1 MPKDSFNEELKE
13 RSTINF
19 SFKEIEST
27 INFANITKSGIKSR
41 QYQLR
46 AALPFF
52 IVSIVMAVAIVIP
65 LSVVL
70 NPWDTGLQILNH
82 DDIVTTYEKNCSF
95 ISSGFEVVKKKS
107 NGTNEI
113 LAPSLYTVDSSQ
125 FRDGVEG
132 TYPISIFLNSNK
144 SIKTSFDV
152 EVIDD
157 EVLTISLGEYRD
169 TYYVGETIIPSDIT
183 LIKECESGVDRE
195 AKITEYE
202 FDTSLFN
209 SSVVGTYEIKVTLI
223 SNPLFFSTY
232 LVDVQDIDEAD
243 LSGRYAYKEPLTAGG
258 EPTVFALEIES
269 NIITSHYSEIL
280 IHGEMIKEVVD
291 GEIHIRGNYG
301 GTQTMTYL
309 PSARTLLVSGIAG
322 DPDLPCFRINRLDAM
337 ITVDGASLQDYE
349 KEVEYVALNGHIP
362 SSTLEYLTNRYGGV
376 YLTSS
381 LGEKVTHEMEFL
393 EDTMLYVGFKP
404 VVDDEKPYLGKWF
417 DDSGLVRFTIDE
429 NEIYG
434 RPYTVQDM
442 GNDTYYI
449 RLNDGSI
456 FAYHFNTDVIDILNP
471 EDYSPGISLNHYVGG
486 LQCLVTLNIANYYKS
501 KVVEFVVNKG
511 EILNCFYITDTSIV
525 SYDIPNYLDTPI
537 EEDLTFSAYMKT
549 KYMIDIWGRYGGL
562 KDYFE
567 LTNCWS
573 ADRLDSG
580 HSYWFNE
587 YKDYVLAKQ
596 GWTEIIGAT
605 MNLSSI
611 TMLVHYD
618 DSSTEELIF
627 NGSLTLGETTYNE
640 SGALWQGLSCLGEY
654 YNEQGEKIVIDEYGR
669 FMYSETDITGYTYQI
684 YEGLRV
690 TSMSDSLI
698 KMIYYYQDE
707 HDNRIVKNATLE
719 LADERWVFTID
730 RGVYSQ
736 R

>member
-70 NPWDTGLQILNH
+70 NPCDTGLQILNH

-209 SSVVGTYEIKVTLI
+209 SSVIGTYEIKVTLI
-223 SNPLFFSTY
+223 SNPLFFLTY
-232 LVDVQDIDEAD
+232 LVDVQDIDQAD

-309 PSARTLLVSGIAG
+309 PSVRTLLVSG
-322 DPDLPCFRINRLDAM
+322 
-337 ITVDGASLQDYE
+337 Y
-349 KEVEYVALNGHIP
+349 
-362 SSTLEYLTNRYGGV
+362 
-376 YLTSS
+376 
-381 LGEKVTHEMEFL
+381 
-393 EDTMLYVGFKP
+393 
-404 VVDDEKPYLGKWF
+404 
-417 DDSGLVRFTIDE
+417 
-429 NEIYG
+429 
-434 RPYTVQDM
+434 
-442 GNDTYYI
+442 
-449 RLNDGSI
+449 
-456 FAYHFNTDVIDILNP
+456 
-471 EDYSPGISLNHYVGG
+471 
-486 LQCLVTLNIANYYKS
+486 
-501 KVVEFVVNKG
+501 
-511 EILNCFYITDTSIV
+511 
-525 SYDIPNYLDTPI
+525 
-537 EEDLTFSAYMKT
+537 
-549 KYMIDIWGRYGGL
+549 
-562 KDYFE
+562 
-567 LTNCWS
+567 
-573 ADRLDSG
+573 
-580 HSYWFNE
+580 
-587 YKDYVLAKQ
+587 
-596 GWTEIIGAT
+596 
-605 MNLSSI
+605 
-611 TMLVHYD
+611 
-618 DSSTEELIF
+618 
-627 NGSLTLGETTYNE
+627 
-640 SGALWQGLSCLGEY
+640 
-654 YNEQGEKIVIDEYGR
+654 
-669 FMYSETDITGYTYQI
+669 
-684 YEGLRV
+684 
-690 TSMSDSLI
+690 
-698 KMIYYYQDE
+698 
-707 HDNRIVKNATLE
+707 
-719 LADERWVFTID
+719 RW
-730 RGVYSQ
+730 RS
-736 R
+736 

>member
-70 NPWDTGLQILNH
+70 NPCDTGLQILNH

-209 SSVVGTYEIKVTLI
+209 SSVIGTYEIKVTLI
-223 SNPLFFSTY
+223 SNPLFFLTY
-232 LVDVQDIDEAD
+232 LVDVQDINEAD

-258 EPTVFALEIES
+258 EPTVFALEIED
-269 NIITSHYSEIL
+269 NIVTSHYSEIL
-280 IHGEMIKEVVD
+280 IGGEMIKEVVD
-291 GEIHIRGNYG
+291 GEIHIRGSLG
-301 GTQTMTYL
+301 GSQTMTYI
-309 PSARTLLVSGIAG
+309 PNERTLLVSGIAG

-349 KEVEYVALNGHIP
+349 KEVEYVAINGHIP

-393 EDTMLYVGFKP
+393 IDTKLYVGFKP

-442 GNDTYYI
+442 GNGTYYI

-573 ADRLDSG
+573 VDRLDTG
-580 HSYWFNE
+580 HPYWFNE
-587 YKDYVLAKQ
+587 YKDYVLVKQ
-596 GWTEIIGAT
+596 GWTEIVGGT
-605 MNLSSI
+605 KNLSSV
-611 TMLVHYD
+611 TLLVHYD
-618 DSSTEELIF
+618 DNSTEELIF
-627 NGSLTLGETTYNE
+627 NGSLTLGETTYSE
-640 SGALWQGLSCLGEY
+640 SGPLWQGLSCLGEY
-654 YNEQGEKIVIDEYGR
+654 YNEQDEKIIIDEYGR
-669 FMYSETDITGYTYQI
+669 FMYSVTTISGYTYQV
-684 YEGLRV
+684 YEGLRM
-690 TSMSDSLI
+690 TSMSDTLI
-698 KMIYYYQDE
+698 TMIYYHQDE
-707 HDNRIVKNATLE
+707 HDNRIVKEATLE
-719 LADERWVFTID
+719 LVNDKWVFTID

>member
-70 NPWDTGLQILNH
+70 NPCDTGLQILNH

-209 SSVVGTYEIKVTLI
+209 SSVIGTYEIKVTLI
-223 SNPLFFSTY
+223 SNPLFFLTY
-232 LVDVQDIDEAD
+232 LVDVQDINEAD

-309 PSARTLLVSGIAG
+309 PSVRTLLVSGIAG

-471 EDYSPGISLNHYVGG
+471 EDYSPWISLNHYVGG

-587 YKDYVLAKQ
+587 YKDYVLVKQ

-698 KMIYYYQDE
+698 TMIYYYQDE

>member
-70 NPWDTGLQILNH
+70 NPCDTGLQILNH

-209 SSVVGTYEIKVTLI
+209 SSVIGTYEIKVTLI
-223 SNPLFFSTY
+223 SNPLFFLTY
-232 LVDVQDIDEAD
+232 LVDVQDINEAD

-258 EPTVFALEIES
+258 EPTVFALEIED
-269 NIITSHYSEIL
+269 NIVTSHYSEIL
-280 IHGEMIKEVVD
+280 IGGEMIKEVVD
-291 GEIHIRGNYG
+291 GEIHIRGSLG
-301 GTQTMTYL
+301 GSQTMTYI
-309 PSARTLLVSGIAG
+309 PNERTLLVSGIAG

-349 KEVEYVALNGHIP
+349 KEVEYVAINGHIP

-393 EDTMLYVGFKP
+393 IDTKLYVGFKP

-442 GNDTYYI
+442 GNGTYYI

-573 ADRLDSG
+573 VDRLDTG
-580 HSYWFNE
+580 HPYWFNE
-587 YKDYVLAKQ
+587 YKDYVLVKQ
-596 GWTEIIGAT
+596 GWTEIVGGT
-605 MNLSSI
+605 KNLSSV
-611 TMLVHYD
+611 TLLVHYD
-618 DSSTEELIF
+618 DNSTEELIF
-627 NGSLTLGETTYNE
+627 NGSLTLGETTYSE
-640 SGALWQGLSCLGEY
+640 SGPLWQGLSCLGEY
-654 YNEQGEKIVIDEYGR
+654 YNEQDEKIIIDEYGR
-669 FMYSETDITGYTYQI
+669 FMYSVTTISEYTYQV
-684 YEGLRV
+684 YEGLRM
-690 TSMSDSLI
+690 TSMSDTLI
-698 KMIYYYQDE
+698 TMIYYHQDE
-707 HDNRIVKNATLE
+707 HDNRIVKEATLE

>member
-70 NPWDTGLQILNH
+70 NPCDTGLQILNH

-209 SSVVGTYEIKVTLI
+209 SSVIGTYEIKVTLI
-223 SNPLFFSTY
+223 SNPLFFLTY
-232 LVDVQDIDEAD
+232 LVDVQDINEAD

-258 EPTVFALEIES
+258 EPTVFALEIED
-269 NIITSHYSEIL
+269 NIVTSHYSEIL
-280 IHGEMIKEVVD
+280 IGGEMIKEVVD
-291 GEIHIRGNYG
+291 GEIHIRGSLG
-301 GTQTMTYL
+301 GSQTMTYI
-309 PSARTLLVSGIAG
+309 PNERTLLVSGIAG

-349 KEVEYVALNGHIP
+349 KEVEYVAINGHIP

-404 VVDDEKPYLGKWF
+404 VVNDEKPYLGKWF
-417 DDSGLVRFTIDE
+417 DDSGLVIFTIDE

-442 GNDTYYI
+442 GNGTYYI

-456 FAYHFNTDVIDILNP
+456 FAYHSNNDVIDILNP
-471 EDYSPGISLNHYVGG
+471 EDYLPLMSLSHYVGG

-573 ADRLDSG
+573 VDRLDTG
-580 HSYWFNE
+580 HPYWFNE
-587 YKDYVLAKQ
+587 YKDYVLVKQ
-596 GWTEIIGAT
+596 GWTEIVGGT
-605 MNLSSI
+605 KNLSSV
-611 TMLVHYD
+611 TLLVHYD
-618 DSSTEELIF
+618 DNSTEELIF
-627 NGSLTLGETTYNE
+627 NGSLTLGETTYSE
-640 SGALWQGLSCLGEY
+640 SGPLWQGLSCLGEY
-654 YNEQGEKIVIDEYGR
+654 YNEQDEKIIIDEYGR
-669 FMYSETDITGYTYQI
+669 FMYSVTTISGYTYQV
-684 YEGLRV
+684 YEGLRM
-690 TSMSDSLI
+690 TSMSDTLI
-698 KMIYYYQDE
+698 TMIYYHQDE
-707 HDNRIVKNATLE
+707 HDNRIVKEATLE